1 MSRIIVAGSINMDVV
16 VRSQRHP
23 LPGETLSGSNLQFIP
38 GGKGSNQAIAAS
50 RLADDVHLIGKLSHD
65 AFGDKLHDFLQS
77 ENLGLSALGFMPDG
91 SSVAT
96 GTAII
101 TVADSGENTIIV
113 IPGANAHVSI
123 KDAQLMPFTSG
134 DVAVSV
140 FEIPQETVLAF
151 LRHAR
156 NDGATTLLNP
166 APAAPFI
173 AGLLD
178 QVDVLVLNESELAY
192 FVGAQVSEDE
202 ETLRQQ
208 ALSLRSRDDQ
218 RIILTLGKNGALAV
232 VGDDVLR
239 VPGRSVQAVDTTGA
253 GDCFVGALA
262 VALSEGK
269 GWQDALHFANA
280 AAALSV
286 QVHGAAPGMPKR
298 ADVDRT
304 LQAFGGRPR
313 RLGGT

>member
-1 MSRIIVAGSINMDVV
+1 MSKIIVAGSINMDVV
-16 VRSQRHP
+16 TRSARHP
-23 LPGETLSGSNLQFIP
+23 LPGETLSGGDLRFIP

-50 RLADDVHLIGKLSHD
+50 RLRDEVHLIGKLSHD
-65 AFGDKLHDFLQS
+65 AFGDKLHEFLQS
-77 ENLGLSALGFMPDG
+77 ENLGLSALGFTPAAAE
-91 SSVAT
+91 VAT

-113 IPGANAHVSI
+113 IPGANAHVTPQ
-123 KDAQLMPFTSG
+123 DAQQMPLTTG

-140 FEIPQETVLAF
+140 FEIPQESILAF
-151 LRHAR
+151 FRHAH
-156 NDGATTLLNP
+156 NGGATTILNP

-178 QVDVLVLNESELAY
+178 ESDVLVLNESELAY
-192 FVGAQVSEDE
+192 FVGAQITDDQAA
-202 ETLRQQ
+202 LRQQ

-218 RIILTLGKNGALAV
+218 RIILTLGKNGALALA
-232 VGDDVLR
+232 GDEMIS

-262 VALSEGK
+262 VALSEG
-269 GWQDALHFANA
+269 QALADALHFANA

-286 QVHGAAPGMPKR
+286 QVHGAAPGMPIR
-298 ADVDRT
+298 AAVDAT
-304 LQAFGGRPR
+304 L
-313 RLGGT
+313 